1 MIAFLPSPILFVINL
16 CLIVFNTILIAT
28 PILVLAIFR
37 LVLPFNP
44 IIRIIEKSNLFLYKI
59 WVQINSF
66 TIALTNKIDWQLDT
80 ATIPKIKNS
89 CIIICNHQSWADI
102 IMICHIFK
110 GKIPVTKFFLKHS
123 LIYIPFLGLACL
135 GLGMPFLRRYSKQ
148 QLLKNPKLKYK
159 DIESTN
165 RACKHL
171 IYSPSTLVNFV
182 EGTRYTPQK
191 AKLAK
196 SSYEHLM
203 PPKAASLGVALGQIG
218 HDIDMLFNTTLRYP
232 DNETDPFID
241 MLKGRLKT
249 VYATVE
255 PIKVTDNLVGDYLNE
270 KQFKYSFTLWLRNL
284 WEHKDK
290 ELSLMYQK
298 RSLKVR

>member
-37 LVLPFNP
+37 LVLPFKP

-80 ATIPKIKNS
+80 SSIPKIKNS

-165 RACKHL
+165 RACKRL

-232 DNETDPFID
+232 DNETDPFFD

-284 WEHKDK
+284 WERKDK

-298 RSLKVR
+298 RSIKD